1 MTPNHRNKSMA
12 SLAAVA
18 VACVLMSAPSLPA
31 QERQPARLPDAP
43 ARSGQ
48 VIDPD
53 EIITV
58 ETSEILLPVTVRDSR
73 GRLVTTLGREDFR
86 VFEDGR
92 EQPLSDLRLRRVPA
106 DVLLMIDS
114 SSSVAN
120 NFEDFRRAAEEF
132 ASRLAPED
140 RVSLLKF
147 DDRVELLQD
156 WTASRAQ
163 LRRALRRVTP
173 GMFTRFNDALYLAA
187 REQFKDP
194 TRRRAAVVLS
204 DGIDSGRGSSS
215 AAQALRALLEASV
228 GVYCIS
234 NTGIERARKT
244 AELDALLDAT
254 PAAVKFNQL
263 KIEDLRASLQALG
276 ESERALEALTSATGG
291 RLYKPGSFADLDRVY
306 AEVAEELRHQY
317 ALYYSPLDRRRDG
330 RFRRVQVRTADP
342 ALRVT
347 ARAGYFAPR
356 G

>member
-1 MTPNHRNKSMA
+1 MTLSRRTRSTG
-12 SLAAVA
+12 SRAAVA
-18 VACVLMSAPSLPA
+18 LACLLFASTGIPA
-31 QERQPARLPDAP
+31 QERRPAKPPGAP
-43 ARSGQ
+43 AQPSQ
-48 VIDPD
+48 EIDPD
-53 EIITV
+53 EVITV
-58 ETSEILLPVTVRDSR
+58 ETSEILLPVTVRNAQ
-73 GRLVTTLGREDFR
+73 GQLVTTLRREDFR
-86 VFEDGR
+86 VLEDGR
-92 EQPLSDLRLRRVPA
+92 EQPLSDLRLRRVPV
-106 DVLLMIDS
+106 DVLLLIDS

-132 ASRLAPED
+132 AARLAPDD

-156 WTASRAQ
+156 WTASRVQ
-163 LRRALRRVTP
+163 LRRALRRLSP

-204 DGIDSGRGSSS
+204 DGIDSGRGAST

-234 NTGIERARKT
+234 NTGIERARKS

-263 KIEDLRASLQALG
+263 KIDDLRLSLRALD
-276 ESERALEALTSATGG
+276 ESERGLETLTEATGG
-291 RLYKPGSFADLDRVY
+291 RLYKPASFADLERVY

-342 ALRVT
+342 TLRVT
-347 ARAGYFAPR
+347 ARVGYFAPR

>member
-1 MTPNHRNKSMA
+1 MA
-12 SLAAVA
+12 ACAAALLACLLVA
-18 VACVLMSAPSLPA
+18 APSLPA
-31 QERQPARLPDAP
+31 QERPP
-43 ARSGQ
+43 ARSSAAQSQPAQ

-53 EIITV
+53 EVITV
-58 ETSEILLPVTVRDSR
+58 ETSEILLPVTVRDAR
-73 GRLVTTLGREDFR
+73 GQLVTTLRREDFR

-92 EQPLSDLRLRRVPA
+92 EQPLSDLRLRRVPV

-132 ASRLAPED
+132 AARLAPDD
-140 RVSLLKF
+140 RVSLMKF

-156 WTASRAQ
+156 WTASRVQ
-163 LRRALRRVTP
+163 LRRALRRLTP

-187 REQFKDP
+187 REQFRDP

-215 AAQALRALLEASV
+215 AAAALRALLEASV

-234 NTGIERARKT
+234 NTGIERARKA

-263 KIEDLRASLQALG
+263 RIEDLRLSLKVLD
-276 ESERALEALTSATGG
+276 ESERGLEALTDATGG
-291 RLYKPGSFADLDRVY
+291 RLYRPASFADLDRVY

-317 ALYYSPLDRRRDG
+317 ALYYTPLDKRRDG

-342 ALRVT
+342 SLRVT

>member
-1 MTPNHRNKSMA
+1 MA
-12 SLAAVA
+12 PLAAVA
-18 VACVLMSAPSLPA
+18 LACVFVFATSLPA
-31 QERQPARLPDAP
+31 QERRPAQPPDAP
-43 ARSGQ
+43 AQSAQ
-48 VIDPD
+48 AIDPD
-53 EIITV
+53 EVITV
-58 ETSEILLPVTVRDSR
+58 ETSEILLPVTVRDAQ
-73 GRLVTTLGREDFR
+73 GRLVTTLGRDDFR

-132 ASRLAPED
+132 AARLAPED

-156 WTASRAQ
+156 WTASRVQ
-163 LRRALRRVTP
+163 LRRALRRVTA

-187 REQFKDP
+187 REQFRDP

-204 DGIDSGRGSSS
+204 DGIDSGRGRAS
-215 AAQALRALLEASV
+215 AADALRALLEASV

-234 NTGIERARKT
+234 NTGIERARKA

-263 KIEDLRASLQALG
+263 KIDDLRLSLRALD
-276 ESERALEALTSATGG
+276 ESERGLEALTASTGG
-291 RLYKPGSFADLDRVY
+291 RLYKPESFADLDRVY

-317 ALYYSPLDRRRDG
+317 ALYYTPLDKRRDG
-330 RFRRVQVRTADP
+330 RFRRVQVRTSDP

-347 ARAGYFAPR
+347 ARIGYFAPR

>member
-1 MTPNHRNKSMA
+1 MTLSRRKRSKA

-18 VACVLMSAPSLPA
+18 VACALVVAPSLFAQQPRPARPPEAPA
-31 QERQPARLPDAP
+31 QPSQE
-43 ARSGQ
+43 
-48 VIDPD
+48 IDPD
-53 EIITV
+53 EVITV
-58 ETSEILLPVTVRDSR
+58 ETSEILLPVTVRNAQ
-73 GRLVTTLGREDFR
+73 GQLVTALRREDFR

-92 EQPLSDLRLRRVPA
+92 EQPLSDLRLRRVPV
-106 DVLLMIDS
+106 DVLLLIDS

-132 ASRLAPED
+132 AARLAPED

-156 WTASRAQ
+156 WTASRVQ
-163 LRRALRRVTP
+163 LRRALRRLTP

-234 NTGIERARKT
+234 NTGIERARKS

-263 KIEDLRASLQALG
+263 KIDDLRLSLQALD
-276 ESERALEALTSATGG
+276 ESERGLDALTGATGG
-291 RLYKPGSFADLDRVY
+291 RLYKPASFADLERVY

-347 ARAGYFAPR
+347 ARVGYFAPR

>member
-1 MTPNHRNKSMA
+1 MA
-12 SLAAVA
+12 ACAAALLACLLVA
-18 VACVLMSAPSLPA
+18 APSLPA
-31 QERQPARLPDAP
+31 QERPP
-43 ARSGQ
+43 ARSSAAQSQPAQ

-53 EIITV
+53 EVITV
-58 ETSEILLPVTVRDSR
+58 ETSEILLPVTVSDAR
-73 GRLVTTLGREDFR
+73 GQLVTTLRREDFR

-92 EQPLSDLRLRRVPA
+92 EQPLSDLRLRRVPV

-132 ASRLAPED
+132 AARLAPDD
-140 RVSLLKF
+140 RVSLMKF

-156 WTASRAQ
+156 WTASRVQ
-163 LRRALRRVTP
+163 LRRALRRLTP

-187 REQFKDP
+187 REQFRDP

-215 AAQALRALLEASV
+215 AAAALRALLEASV

-234 NTGIERARKT
+234 NTGIERARKA

-263 KIEDLRASLQALG
+263 RIEDLRLSLKVLD
-276 ESERALEALTSATGG
+276 ESERGLEALTDATGG
-291 RLYKPGSFADLDRVY
+291 RLYRPASFADLDRVY

-317 ALYYSPLDRRRDG
+317 ALYYTPLDKRRDG

-342 ALRVT
+342 SLRVT